1 MDFIRADRRGEKWEK
16 RHICGCVLSSYGH
29 ILPLRLKEFV
39 RVFLPCWLYKGN
51 KNECLPGF
59 TARLEPLCYSV
70 SVANLEGT
78 RIGIVKRIMY
88 AVFPPVSLREALC
101 CVNLPVAGVH

>member
-1 MDFIRADRRGEKWEK
+1 MDFIRAVRRKEKWGKGIFAAEQLLPYFTSVAK
-16 RHICGCVLSSYGH
+16 RICLCISTLLAVQGKQGM
-29 ILPLRLKEFV
+29 
-39 RVFLPCWLYKGN
+39 
-51 KNECLPGF
+51 NECLPGF

-78 RIGIVKRIMY
+78 CIGIVKRIMY

-101 CVNLPVAGVH
+101 CVNLPVAAVH